1 MLVPQQL
8 ARLLDELVHV
18 SRRFLRIR
26 LERAH
31 RQYGHAGF
39 PRISSGQSV
48 TQAGTAHH
56 EGETMPLDRLN
67 KELNTV

>member
-1 MLVPQQL
+1 MIVRQQL
-8 ARLLDELVHV
+8 ARFLDELLHV

-31 RQYGHAGF
+31 RPYGHAGF
-39 PRISSGQSV
+39 PRISSGESV

-56 EGETMPLDRLN
+56 GGETMLLDRLN
-67 KELNTV
+67 KKLNSV